1 MVVNFDFR
9 DVLSPKEQTPVT
21 RPDNGIPTRRS
32 QLPSPGVTPMPPPEQ
47 PVLRARR
54 TVRSSL

>member
-9 DVLSPKEQTPVT
+9 GVLSPKEHTPMT
-21 RPDNGIPTRRS
+21 RPDNGIPTRRG

-54 TVRSSL
+54 TVR